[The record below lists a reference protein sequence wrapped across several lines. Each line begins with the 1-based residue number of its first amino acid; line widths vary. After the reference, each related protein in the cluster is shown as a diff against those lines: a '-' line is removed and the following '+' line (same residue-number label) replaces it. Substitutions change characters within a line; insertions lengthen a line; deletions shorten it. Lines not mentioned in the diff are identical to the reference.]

1 MMFGLMLAAALSAP
15 EISWSVF
22 HPEWPDLDYF
32 KRVVQKADEYGHV
45 DSFEACGR
53 CGHFNGGLNGF
64 LLYEPYPSAAKDVDR
79 DWVMKNRKLLGDIV
93 EVSHKSGR
101 PFYYW
106 HREIFMPKGVLKDVP
121 ELKDADGE
129 FDLMGEAYAKYL
141 RWKVDAAFKAVP
153 ALDGIVLTL
162 TEADFSVIHNS
173 NQDRYPPEKVVE
185 KIVRIFAEEHERLG
199 KRLIVRSFGS
209 IAPDYEQIIAGSK
222 AAAKDHRF
230 EVETKATAYDFDPFL
245 PNNPFLRK
253 IPGTT
258 LGTECDGLGEYFG
271 AGYFPAA
278 QVPVIHR
285 YVRDAREQD
294 ADRYTIRIDRV
305 GNSIFESAHEV
316 NIYAY
321 MRFIRDPKA
330 MPDEVLEEWAERRWP
345 KCKDEMKRLA
355 TMGFEAVK
363 RTQFIDE
370 SVAFHQNPPA
380 PKFKYIKSCG
390 ICSIF
395 RDGMDLHR
403 TERMWGMLS
412 DRKTPGRAAIRAE
425 KDEAVRLANEGL
437 RLLETLKDRLDPA
450 EYARQV
456 RAWRNLVTVSAAT
469 REYVRCACAYFD
481 DMDANDANAP
491 RLEAAIAAADKAIA
505 GLMKDPNRKIG
516 GYIDSC
522 SAMGEDMD
530 VAYLYPLRW
539 LCKEFLREYR
549 AEYAARQKF
558 LGRKD
563 VVDFV
568 IPGGIYDDVRSWR
581 TAMHA
586 SYQSVDSGVPVRFA
600 GNGIFPNGVVRID
613 FRDVPGTE
621 LEIDLDPSGAARED
635 CEIVKTV
642 KDGRVTVSIG
652 KKRGERYPAIRSV
665 VQVRK

>member
-79 DWVMKNRKLLGDIV
+79 DWVMKNRRLLGDIV

-285 YVRDAREQD
+285 YVRDAREQN

-305 GNSIFESAHEV
+305 GNSIFDSAHEV

-330 MPDEVLEEWAERRWP
+330 TPDEVLEEWAERRWP

-355 TMGFEAVK
+355 GMGFEAVK

-380 PKFKYIKSCG
+380 PNFKYIKSCG

-395 RDGMDLHR
+395 RDGADLHR

-425 KDEAVRLANEGL
+425 KDEAVRIANEGL
-437 RLLETLKDRLDPA
+437 RTVESLKDRLDPA
-450 EYARQV
+450 EYARQL
-456 RAWRNLVTVSAAT
+456 RAWRNLVTVSTAT

-481 DMDANDANAP
+481 DMDANDAKAL

-549 AEYAARQKF
+549 AEHAARQKF

-586 SYQSVDSGVPVRFA
+586 SYQSIDSGVPVRFA

-613 FRDVPGTE
+613 FKDVPGTE

-665 VQVRK
+665 AQVRK